1 MKKGWFTLFLLLFS
15 ISIVNAKSDYSVSVG
30 TKNLTKGGNTKLTI
44 KGNNVTGRFNIK
56 TSDAS
61 VISVSEGSIWI
72 ENNSYSITL
81 KALNVGSATITV
93 TPATGT
99 SDSSG
104 NAVSLASKS
113 VKITVSLPREKSSN
127 NNLKSLAIEGYDLSP
142 AFDPNTLEYTTTVP
156 ATIDKI
162 TIQAQKAD
170 SYASITGSGE
180 FEVSEGTNE
189 FKVVVTSETKQEK
202 VYKIVVNVEDLNPIE
217 VTINGETYTVVKNAK
232 NLQAPFSYT
241 ETTVQIDNN
250 VVPGFFNENIKYQL
264 VGLKDSSGNISLF
277 TYNNG
282 KYEKYNEIKGE
293 SITVT
298 PLRLPELD
306 LPKILKYS
314 KDEVDFAGIKAE
326 ALVIG
331 ENRRFALIY
340 GKNVETGEE
349 DFYQYNFDDKTIQLY
364 DFQGIEAMISY
375 AKFIYIILGLS
386 IVVTILFISTVVLV
400 IFNIRKKK
408 LIKKYINKKQSSLDK
423 ANNNENQDE
432 TSNDIFKDDNK
443 KVSKKKNKK

>member
-282 KYEKYNEIKGE
+282 KYEKYNEIISGYIQFTPYKITNILEGYIKKDININNDKVEALLVSDNSKFAVLYGINVIDGNEGYYIYDME
-293 SITVT
+293 SQSIQKYDSEMIDR
-298 PLRLPELD
+298 LREENHQYLYIIYIVGGLAIFS
-306 LPKILKYS
+306 LLIVIILLCNYS
-314 KDEVDFAGIKAE
+314 K
-326 ALVIG
+326 
-331 ENRRFALIY
+331 
-340 GKNVETGEE
+340 KN
-349 DFYQYNFDDKTIQLY
+349 
-364 DFQGIEAMISY
+364 
-375 AKFIYIILGLS
+375 
-386 IVVTILFISTVVLV
+386 
-400 IFNIRKKK
+400 K
-408 LIKKYINKKQSSLDK
+408 LIKKYLDK
-423 ANNNENQDE
+423 QGQRK
-432 TSNDIFKDDNK
+432 IK
-443 KVSKKKNKK
+443 